1 MKAIKYPKIG
11 QLKDVVY
18 EVRRRATF
26 DGLDGDGNPQYK
38 AVAKMPTLEFEGTVK
53 LHGTN
58 ASVVVDGGEVR
69 YQSRNRVITKE
80 DDNAGFA
87 AWAESG
93 DWLGYATQFSK
104 GEVPVIIYG
113 EWCGEGIQS
122 GVAISS
128 LKKRFVIFSV
138 LVGENWASNSQI
150 ENSVLP
156 NMDGV
161 DMIYRARTWTKTI
174 DFNNPQLV
182 QNELKELTDRVESE
196 CPYAM
201 EEDISGTGEGIV
213 WKCTDPEY
221 QDLMFK
227 VKGEKHSKSR
237 VKTLNEVDL
246 KALTAANELASKIM
260 TIERMNQG
268 IDYVKEMGLDIRRQS
283 LGPYL
288 KHVVSD
294 CIAEE
299 SLAISEAELTTKQ
312 MGKPLSEIAKNYF
325 LQLEEELAA

>member
-18 EVRRRATF
+18 EVMRRAKF
-26 DGLDGDGNPQYK
+26 DGLDSDGNPKYK
-38 AVAKMPTLEFEGTVK
+38 PVAAMPTLEFEGTVK

-58 ASVVVDGGEVR
+58 ASVVIDGGEVR
-69 YQSRNRVITKE
+69 YQSRNRVITPE

-87 AWAESG
+87 AWASTINWMG
-93 DWLGYATQFSK
+93 LAADYND
-104 GEVPVIIYG
+104 GEEPVIIYG
-113 EWCGEGIQS
+113 EWCGEGVQS
-122 GVAISS
+122 GVAVSS
-128 LKKRFVIFSV
+128 LPKRFVIFSIR
-138 LVGENWASNSQI
+138 VGEEWATKEEILSATI
-150 ENSVLP
+150 PV
-156 NMDGV
+156 GV
-161 DMIYRARTWTKTI
+161 DLIYRTETWSRKI
-174 DFNNPQLV
+174 DFNNPQLI
-182 QNELKELTDRVESE
+182 QNELKELTDGVEIE
-196 CPYAM
+196 CPYAKGNGV
-201 EEDISGTGEGIV
+201 SGTGEGIV
-213 WKCTDPEY
+213 WKCINDEY
-221 QDLMFK
+221 RGLMFK

-246 KALTAANELASKIM
+246 KALTAANKLATEIM

-268 IDYVKEMGLDIRRQS
+268 IDHIKESGLDVRIQS

-299 SLAISEAELTTKQ
+299 SIAISEAGLTTKQ

-325 LQLEEELAA
+325 LQLESEIAA